1 MYHRT
6 VKYLGLILF
15 FGSFSCANNRVGFVN
30 NQLLSQMVVVDQE
43 IRGPGNDTID
53 LETVDRQHRTKVF
66 EMLANGEIRTAQDK
80 LNASLI
86 LQHTG
91 LLYCDNELK
100 SVSSE
105 NYLLAHQLA
114 KSAFDAG
121 SREAAYFVAVTFDR
135 YLLFEEGYQKYGTQ
149 RLIDDKTGEEVW
161 APIDPATTDSER
173 KRYQVPTLD
182 SLKKRFRVMPYKKGN

>member
-6 VKYLGLILF
+6 VKYLGLILL

-66 EMLANGEIRTAQDK
+66 ELLANGEIRTAQDK
-80 LNASLI
+80 LNAALI

-91 LLYCDNELK
+91 LIYCDSNLR
-100 SVSSE
+100 SISAE

-114 KSAFDAG
+114 QAALDAG
-121 SREAAYFVAVTFDR
+121 NSGAANFVAVTYDR
-135 YLLFEEGYQKYGTQ
+135 YLLFTEGYQKYGTQ

-161 APIDPATTDSER
+161 APIDPATTDTER
-173 KRYQVPTLD
+173 KRYRVPALD
-182 SLKKRFRVMPYKKGN
+182 SLKKRFRIMPFSNRN